1 MKKIY
6 VVRPALYFAR
16 EFVKKNK
23 RDIQGFLLMMMI
35 WVSGLITGMCF
46 IYWWLY

>member
-16 EFVKKNK
+16 EFVEGAIPLGVYL
-23 RDIQGFLLMMMI
+23 RGLGFGCQPFGF
-35 WVSGLITGMCF
+35 S
-46 IYWWLY
+46 